1 MAEMKENNSDNN
13 NQINLFNNDE
23 ITHEKKISL
32 KERLRDIS
40 NGEMLEYQMKRLFFF
55 MGYYTKTNI
64 VIQTTSDESYDIVT
78 DLDVYGN
85 YIHLDFSQKTI
96 WADCKSGAAQE
107 INRVAWLTGIKDMI
121 KVDDILFVKKGTK
134 LNTKIFAN
142 TKNIQIVDLNI
153 INDMEKKYG
162 IKSNDWRSSWNPV
175 AQDENIKIFKSLSTP
190 NNLIY
195 KRIFKFINTHYW
207 AMGDSFEKS
216 KKTITALRD
225 LSSLVELPL
234 GEDEKKSIKWAIY
247 QLSGML
253 MLSMLQICRQV
264 HYYTD
269 RDKEEII
276 VSGLIYGSNSKNR
289 INDILKVTN
298 NIAKKTLLNFSSDES
313 RVLDLPEIKLYP
325 PDYTEAFV
333 NIIMRITEQ
342 PKSYF
347 DILRFLDFSLF
358 QYDLYDTK
366 YNINELNELF
376 SNSEELLKSSKT
388 FLHFLCYITNMPKDV
403 FVLISDNLG

>member
-1 MAEMKENNSDNN
+1 MAGKKKSNSENNS
-13 NQINLFNNDE
+13 QINLFNDNKVLN
-23 ITHEKKISL
+23 EKKISS
-32 KERLRDIS
+32 KGSARDIGK
-40 NGEMLEYQMKRLFFF
+40 GEMLEYQMKRLFFF

-64 VIQTTSDESYDIVT
+64 VIQTTSDEPFDVVT

-107 INRVAWLTGIKDMI
+107 VNRVAWLIGIKDMI

-134 LNTKIFAN
+134 LSTKMFAN

-153 INDMEKKYG
+153 ISDMEKKYG
-162 IKSNDWRSSWNPV
+162 IKSNDWRSSWNPA
-175 AQDENIKIFKSLSTP
+175 AQDENIKIFKSILTP

-207 AMGDSFEKS
+207 AIEDSFTKC

-234 GEDEKKSIKWAIY
+234 SEVEKKSIKWAIY

-264 HYYTD
+264 HYYTNS
-269 RDKEEII
+269 DKAEII
-276 VSGLIYGSNSKNR
+276 VSGLVYGSNSKTR
-289 INDILKVTN
+289 IDDILKVTN
-298 NIAKKTLLNFSSDES
+298 NIAKKTLLKYSIDEN
-313 RVLDLPEIKLYP
+313 RILDVPEIKLYP

-358 QYDLYDTK
+358 QYDLYNTK
-366 YNINELNELF
+366 YNIDELNDIF
-376 SNSEELLKSSKT
+376 DNSEELLKSSKT
-388 FLHFLCYITNMPKDV
+388 FLHFLCYITNIPKDV
-403 FVLISDNLG
+403 FILLNDN